1 MTYPLHLSLDQN
13 HLVSCLFPCLLCFL
27 LPSLYLALEISYP
40 YFYDNFSLDIR
51 ICFLSWSFSLLLYNN
66 LPKALLFIISFSS
79 ATQKCNQ
86 QGLTVNLNFSV
97 WLPTFSIMLS
107 RYHLSLT
114 SYSHT
119 LPPFWPFSLLSV
131 SFALFVYVFI
141 TTWVPKLE
149 WFSVHLSKF
158 YKDQTKPSL
167 YGFLNYMNPHLKLF
181 CKEC

>member
-1 MTYPLHLSLDQN
+1 MLLHT
-13 HLVSCLFPCLLCFL
+13 HT
-27 LPSLYLALEISYP
+27 SY
-40 YFYDNFSLDIR
+40 SILKQLWRAI
-51 ICFLSWSFSLLLYNN
+51 IYNN
-66 LPKALLFIISFSS
+66 LPKALIFIISFSS

-131 SFALFVYVFI
+131 SFVLFVYVFI

-158 YKDQTKPSL
+158 YKDQTKRL

-181 CKEC
+181 CKECWFCWLNKNAFGRKPILEQQNLRAQSSKCGKLFLINPIVF